1 MQKNIPFLCLLALS
15 LAVLP
20 AARASAAPDFRS
32 DPAAFQTEAYIRV
45 MQADQ
50 ALDEGDEATARAY
63 YAEGLDL
70 FRELAKAYPGW
81 EPRIIAYRIAYCED
95 KLEALAD
102 APRVYAEAEPAPA
115 IAAPTAPARPAAVPA
130 DDDAAS
136 ALSRA
141 KADRAEAL
149 ARVHAAE
156 QAVSE
161 MQTRNGEAAET
172 LKALESRLAKE
183 RAEARAALEAKDAE
197 IARCTAEKVAAGQAK
212 EAAEAETGKLS
223 RRCESLERTLDE
235 TAGELEAAREEI
247 ARLSKALGEAELAE
261 AKAREE
267 IALLSQDLSEA
278 EARLAAAET
287 PAETPQ
293 EAAAETPLPPAA
305 GIVPAAKTTVEVL
318 LAQGKNSAALAA
330 ARAALNEM
338 PSDRSLRELE
348 GFALLR
354 LKRYTEAMGVLV
366 PLAEENRDDAA
377 IHSALG
383 AAFMGARYT
392 DEARDAYEVAVK
404 IDPKRRDA
412 HFNLAQLYAFS
423 EPKNLRKARKHYE
436 KAKELGLPPSP
447 RLDAALD

>member
-287 PAETPQ
+287 P
-293 EAAAETPLPPAA
+293 LPPAA